1 MLIGCSDS
9 TKLYASLM
17 CLHTCFCGCSAQ
29 ILGKAL
35 GGGVIPVSAVLADK
49 DVMLCIRPGEHGRFA
64 TIIVY
69 FFCCL
74 SSDSA
79 NLPIENTAYYFWCQ
93 HYSSII
99 HLDWENFT
107 ETFSVNLSL
116 FWSKYCC
123 KEWTRWKNSTFLG
136 TFPVECIFAKDCHSV
151 SKSA

>member
-123 KEWTRWKNSTFLG
+123 KDVQL
-136 TFPVECIFAKDCHSV
+136 
-151 SKSA
+151 

>member
-79 NLPIENTAYYFWCQ
+79 NLPKENTAYYIWCQ
-93 HYSSII
+93 HI
-99 HLDWENFT
+99 HQLYILIGKISRRHLVSTWVYFGQNTVAKMCSFNF
-107 ETFSVNLSL
+107 
-116 FWSKYCC
+116 FWRK
-123 KEWTRWKNSTFLG
+123 
-136 TFPVECIFAKDCHSV
+136 
-151 SKSA
+151 